1 MDRPRSPQF
10 LRGGRARAQADQP
23 FRRVQLIDPTL
34 GWFDVAHYLSQL
46 EPDHQSGSPWLKPL
60 LQLHYLL
67 EGWRRGCSHHP
78 RQRVLAR
85 FNVEH
90 YLQQLK
96 RGQSSTSPLLK
107 RLLQLHYLLEG
118 WRGGLSPHPLFD
130 PCHYRARCLALG
142 LPLPREPLAHF
153 LQRGL
158 DLGITPS
165 PLIDHGW
172 PRHGLS
178 AMGHN
183 GPPSLDQLHPLGRAA
198 LLICDHAPGA
208 ARERLR
214 QWLEQGIPASDRQ
227 QLQALA
233 ASQPVSAPEGRILA
247 SPGHI
252 QVHGVSLCHWVS
264 HAWLQRLPLGLSPQ
278 ELQEAM
284 LRPAQPGQPIHVLHL
299 PLDEAWW
306 APDHLSHLRR
316 VDCVWD
322 PCLERVQV
330 LNLLGVAAFPL
341 MAEQPANGWLS
352 DFSQDPSHLELG
364 LPDPDHLPAPATLLL
379 GSIGADWD
387 GALPSDLLAV
397 PAFEAMAE
405 VRCTP
410 AQARALAAWLQD
422 CQQRGLQLVRLQP
435 SAQERIHQPFLALD
449 SPLHRDPAWLPC
461 QFFDQPLSV
470 AVLQDELHW
479 RRQGCSM
486 PIARIET
493 PAPSTLLLFE
503 QTGADK
509 PSAAVC
515 ISLYNYAERVITA
528 LESVYRQSHVDLE
541 LIVVD
546 DASEDDGAARV
557 QAWMANHAGRFA
569 RSILLQ
575 HQRNGGLASAR
586 NTAFA
591 AASAPWC
598 FVLDADNT
606 LEPEAVSACLSV
618 ASMAEPQVAVVHP
631 LIRDCP
637 SVTALAPVGLIAAL
651 PWQQDRFL
659 SGNYVD
665 AMAFVRQSAWQ
676 AVGGYAHIPG
686 GWEDYDFWCS
696 LIDAGFTGLLCPRVL
711 ACYNRHAASMQANS
725 TQPQLRRISRLLQAR
740 HPWLRLPLAARDV

>member
-1 MDRPRSPQF
+1 M
-10 LRGGRARAQADQP
+10 
-23 FRRVQLIDPTL
+23 QLIDPRL
-34 GWFDVAHYLSQL
+34 GWFDVAHYL
-46 EPDHQSGSPWLKPL
+46 
-60 LQLHYLL
+60 
-67 EGWRRGCSHHP
+67 
-78 RQRVLAR
+78 
-85 FNVEH
+85 
-90 YLQQLK
+90 QQLK
-96 RGQSSTSPLLK
+96 RGQQSPSPFLK
-107 RLLQLHYLLEG
+107 SLLQLHYVLRG
-118 WRGGLSPHPLFD
+118 WRGGLTPHPLFD
-130 PCHYRARCLALG
+130 PSHYRKHCLALG
-142 LPLPREPLAHF
+142 LPVPREPLSHF
-153 LQRGL
+153 LERGIH
-158 DLGITPS
+158 LGISPS
-165 PLIDHGW
+165 PLIDQGW
-172 PRHGLS
+172 LSHGLS
-178 AMGHN
+178 VMGPS
-183 GPPSLDQLHPLGRAA
+183 GPPPLDHLHPLGRGA
-198 LLICDHAPGA
+198 LLVCDHDAEA

-214 QWLEQGIPASDRQ
+214 LWLDQGIPACDCQ
-227 QLQALA
+227 HLQALA
-233 ASQPVSAPEGRILA
+233 VSEPLCAPEGHILDR
-247 SPGHI
+247 SGHL
-252 QVHGVSLCHWVS
+252 QVHGVSLRNWVS
-264 HAWLQRLPLGLSPQ
+264 HAWLQRLPLGLSPL

-322 PCLERVQV
+322 PCVERVQV

-341 MAEQPANGWLS
+341 MAEQSVNGWLS
-352 DFSQDPSHLELG
+352 DFNQDSSHLELG
-364 LPDPDHLPAPATLLL
+364 LPDPNHLPASARLLL

-387 GALPSDLLAV
+387 GALPSDVLSL
-397 PAFEAMAE
+397 PAFTAMAE
-405 VRCTP
+405 VRCNP
-410 AQARALAAWLQD
+410 AQARALAAWLQG

-449 SPLHRDPAWLPC
+449 PPRLRDPAWMPC
-461 QFFDQPLSV
+461 QFFNQPLSV
-470 AVLQDELHW
+470 AVLEDELDW
-479 RRQGCSM
+479 RRQGCLM

-493 PAPSTLLLFE
+493 PAPSAVLLFE
-503 QTGADK
+503 QREGAK

-515 ISLYNYAERVITA
+515 ISLYNYAEQVITA
-528 LESVYRQSHVDLE
+528 LESAYLQSHVDLE

-557 QAWMANHAGRFA
+557 KAWMANHAGRFA

-591 AASAPWC
+591 AAISPWC

-606 LEPEAVSACLSV
+606 LEPEAVSACLSI
-618 ASMAEPQVAVVHP
+618 ASVAEPQVAVVHP

-637 SVTALAPVGLIAAL
+637 SASSFGSVGLIAAL
-651 PWQQDRFL
+651 PWQQDCFL